1 MDYATRLTELC
12 SRDPGLTAL
21 LSLPEQGGAALF
33 WLLCTDGSTASM
45 PQVLPRLAAQ
55 AGALVTCADEG
66 EGLLCLYEGE
76 PRMVLLRPLPA
87 RQYVSTPDARL
98 LWEWRGEVR
107 ELRHDPPVLS
117 SLLQRAENSIWLL
130 LARAARLAEQDCLLE
145 AAALTVHIRRHC
157 LLPLL
162 EHINGRFS
170 GSECH
175 RAGNYAAQLL
185 LTHPAADR
193 ESIKD
198 ALEAARQIYFALRYE
213 LADENFSRLETIEL
227 EATQLLQP

>member
-1 MDYATRLTELC
+1 MDYATRLAALC
-12 SRDPGLTAL
+12 SREPGLTAL
-21 LSLPEQGGAALF
+21 LSLPAQGDAAVF
-33 WLLCTDGSTASM
+33 WLLCTEAGMASM
-45 PQVLPRLAAQ
+45 PRVLPRLAAD
-55 AGALVTCADEG
+55 AGALAASAPEG
-66 EGLLCLYEGE
+66 EGLLCLYDGP

-87 RQYVSTPDARL
+87 NHYVSTPDAAL

-107 ELRHDPPVLS
+107 ELRHDPPELAV
-117 SLLQRAENSIWLL
+117 LLQRAENTIWLL
-130 LARAARLAEQDCLLE
+130 LAHAARLADQNCLLE
-145 AAALTVHIRRHC
+145 AAELTVQIRHRC

-175 RAGNYAAQLL
+175 RAGNYADQLL
-185 LTHPAADR
+185 LTHPAADA

-213 LADENFSRLETIEL
+213 LADENFSRQEAVEL
-227 EATQLLQP
+227 EATRLLRP